1 MSWDFD
7 RYSNN
12 CEKRK
17 LSVVLVEMKATEVF
31 TAVLSREYR
40 AQLLDQK
47 SVFEAAVDRGGVLA
61 NGEVTAAGAEVRLTF
76 GPLSMSRGHSLS
88 VPSQLRSP
96 NHLMIMQHVADQL
109 FILMMS
115 NCKPAHAAVA
125 PP

>member
-61 NGEVTAAGAEVRLTF
+61 NGEVTAAEVRLTF
-76 GPLSMSRGHSLS
+76 GPLSISRGPSVTACPSLHSYDLLITS
-88 VPSQLRSP
+88 
-96 NHLMIMQHVADQL
+96 
-109 FILMMS
+109 
-115 NCKPAHAAVA
+115 
-125 PP
+125 

>member
-17 LSVVLVEMKATEVF
+17 LSVVLVEMKAPEVF

-47 SVFEAAVDRGGVLA
+47 SVFEAAVDRGGVLD
-61 NGEVTAAGAEVRLTF
+61 NGEVTAAEVRLTF
-76 GPLSMSRGHSLS
+76 GPLSISRGHSLS
-88 VPSQLRSP
+88 VPSQRRSP
-96 NHLMIMQHVADQL
+96 HHLMIMQHVTDQL

>member
-31 TAVLSREYR
+31 RAVLSREYR

-47 SVFEAAVDRGGVLA
+47 SVFEAAVDRGGVLD
-61 NGEVTAAGAEVRLTF
+61 NGEVTAAEVRLTF
-76 GPLSMSRGHSLS
+76 GPLSISRGHSLS
-88 VPSQLRSP
+88 VPS
-96 NHLMIMQHVADQL
+96 
-109 FILMMS
+109 
-115 NCKPAHAAVA
+115 
-125 PP
+125 